1 VHAGASGVGTAAIQI
16 AKAIGARIAV
26 TCSVGKV
33 QACCDLGADLVVERS
48 PHDWL
53 GELQS
58 EVPQGF
64 DVVLDVIG
72 GEEVDRNLKVV
83 ATKGTIV
90 QVGLMS
96 GGSTQVNVGLL
107 LMKRAHW
114 IGTTLRARPL
124 EEKATVTRKFA
135 AEMLPLFT
143 SGQLKPIIDSRYP
156 FDRIADAHIAM
167 GANANTGKIMIDISS
182 AGD

>member
-1 VHAGASGVGTAAIQI
+1 MG
-16 AKAIGARIAV
+16 
-26 TCSVGKV
+26 
-33 QACCDLGADLVVERS
+33 
-48 PHDWL
+48 
-53 GELQS
+53 
-58 EVPQGF
+58 
-64 DVVLDVIG
+64 
-72 GEEVDRNLKVV
+72 
-83 ATKGTIV
+83 
-90 QVGLMS
+90 

-124 EEKATVTRKFA
+124 EEKAMVTRKFA
-135 AEMLPLFT
+135 AEMLPLFA